1 MSVENVLG
9 QMNSSLNKMVGNIK
23 NSEYAFVALAV
34 VLIVFAAYI
43 APRLPGNIIGLFDNT
58 IIKVLLFLIIAFTAK
73 QNPTI
78 GIILLVC
85 LMVLIQTA
93 SQRKIE
99 KKIIDVVNQA
109 KRENM
114 TNEINQMQN
123 ADLSIIQ
130 NMAMGPQNIGQVKEQ
145 PSILIQPQTV
155 HQIQHE
161 TKLAPVNGG
170 QCEQK
175 MKYRDEFYPSYVNL
189 QDSEY
194 DARSNNINGVG
205 YDDTCVSDNEGGYLE
220 SNPSDSIHAF
230 SKTCGY
236 SSI

>member
-1 MSVENVLG
+1 MSITNVLG
-9 QMNSSLNKMVGNIK
+9 QVNSSLNKVVGNIK
-23 NSEYAFVALAV
+23 NSEYAFIGLAV

-58 IIKVLLFLIIAFTAK
+58 IIKVLIFLIIAFAAK

-114 TNEINQMQN
+114 TNEINQMQKN
-123 ADLSIIQ
+123 DLNIIQ

-145 PSILIQPQTV
+145 ASVVIQPQAV
-155 HQIQHE
+155 QQIQNE

-175 MKYRDEFYPSYVNL
+175 MKYRDAFYPTYVDLDPNSYN
-189 QDSEY
+189 
-194 DARSNNINGVG
+194 ARSNEINAIG
-205 YDDTCVSDNEGGYLE
+205 YDDTCVSNENYSE
-220 SNPSDSIHAF
+220 SNVSDGVGAF
-230 SKTCGY
+230 DRVCAFAA
-236 SSI
+236 I